1 MSKAQRQRQFLGNA
15 KSLADVKLKS
25 GQPLDYSFKWLTS
38 LTEILEEQPN
48 SGTLKGA
55 DVSAEEKAKYEL
67 NSTCLRI
74 SNNTISTLQG
84 LPEVLDHVMDAPE
97 ELSWLDA
104 SFNKLTSI
112 EDIIATYPNL
122 VVLYLHA
129 NCLTNIREVKKLAK
143 LPNLRKLTLHGN
155 PLEEMNQGTYKMQV
169 LAYLPNL
176 RTLDFIAITK
186 VDKDKASVWYAS
198 KMKKK

>member
-1 MSKAQRQRQFLGNA
+1 MGRPSLDLGRSDTRA
-15 KSLADVKLKS
+15 AWIYCA
-25 GQPLDYSFKWLTS
+25 P
-38 LTEILEEQPN
+38 EILEEQPN

-84 LPEVLDHVMDAPE
+84 LPEVLDHVMDAPVCASTLIPDSANTPVPRHITPWSNTRTASRRRPSQE

-122 VVLYLHA
+122 VVGHHRPALY
-129 NCLTNIREVKKLAK
+129 CQTT
-143 LPNLRKLTLHGN
+143 LR
-155 PLEEMNQGTYKMQV
+155 
-169 LAYLPNL
+169 
-176 RTLDFIAITK
+176 
-186 VDKDKASVWYAS
+186 
-198 KMKKK
+198 